1 MCKYCEEEEQ
11 IPCDDCDDVS
21 IYNDD
26 LIDKSQLVFSK
37 FTWHGDWFEINLNIH
52 YCPMCGRKLL

>member
-1 MCKYCEEEEQ
+1 MCKYCEEEEW

-26 LIDKSQLVFSK
+26 LLGKSQLSLYKYTCDDGFL
-37 FTWHGDWFEINLNIH
+37 INIRIYH
-52 YCPMCGRKLL
+52 CPMCGRKLL